1 MKKNRNNEIDAAQA
15 EKIAC
20 ARKTSIGGQ
29 ALLEGIMMKG
39 PKMTAMAVRD
49 PNGNIILEKWPTQS
63 VNRPKIFK
71 LPIFRGVY
79 GFVESMLSGYKCLM
93 RSAEL
98 SGLEEL
104 EEELAREKEA
114 KKQAKKN
121 KKKGVEAPAEEVS
134 AEPVATEAEAADI
147 AAEAAPEEPT
157 LTEELPVEEAVT
169 EEATTDEAPV
179 EEAAAEEAVAK
190 EAPKAEAKKKD
201 KEGSGLTTGIMIVA
215 SVLGIALAI
224 GLFIM
229 LPTFIY
235 GWIEKAVPFLP
246 FENAALNSL
255 CKSFFEGIFKIA
267 ILVGYMAL
275 VTLMKDIRR
284 TFQYHGAE
292 HKTIFC
298 YESGLELTV
307 ENVRLQRRFHP
318 RCGTSFLVLMLLV
331 GMFVSFFID
340 PLFMLAGLYE
350 GAGYLALRALVK
362 LLLLPLIM
370 GVGYELIKFAG
381 RHDNIVTRIFSAPGL
396 WLQRVTVLEPTDD
409 MIECAIAA
417 FKEVIPDDNS
427 DKF

>member
-49 PNGNIILEKWPTQS
+49 PNGSIILEKWPTQS
-63 VNRPKIFK
+63 ANRPKIFK
-71 LPIFRGVY
+71 LPIIRGVY

-134 AEPVATEAEAADI
+134 AEPVATEAEAA
-147 AAEAAPEEPT
+147 AEEAAPLE
-157 LTEELPVEEAVT
+157 
-169 EEATTDEAPV
+169 EAPV
-179 EEAAAEEAVAK
+179 EEAIAAEAVAEEATAK
-190 EAPKAEAKKKD
+190 EAPKAEVKKKD
-201 KEGSGLTTGIMIVA
+201 KEGSGFTTGIMIIA

-246 FENAALNSL
+246 IENAVLNSL
-255 CKSFFEGIFKIA
+255 CKSFFEGLFKIA

-275 VTLMKDIRR
+275 VTLMKEIRR

>member
-39 PKMTAMAVRD
+39 PKTTAMAVRD
-49 PNGNIILEKWPTQS
+49 PKGNIILEKWPTQS
-63 VNRPKIFK
+63 ANRPKIFK

-121 KKKGVEAPAEEVS
+121 NKKGVEAPAEEVS
-134 AEPVATEAEAADI
+134 AEPVATEAEAA
-147 AAEAAPEEPT
+147 AEKTAPLE
-157 LTEELPVEEAVT
+157 
-169 EEATTDEAPV
+169 EAPV
-179 EEAAAEEAVAK
+179 EEAIAAEAVAEEAAAK

-350 GAGYLALRALVK
+350 GAGYLVLRALVK

-370 GVGYELIKFAG
+370 GIGYELIKFAG

>member
-39 PKMTAMAVRD
+39 PKTTAMAVRD
-49 PNGNIILEKWPTQS
+49 PKGNIILEKWPTQS
-63 VNRPKIFK
+63 ANRPKIFK

-121 KKKGVEAPAEEVS
+121 KKKGIEAPVEEAPAEEVAAES
-134 AEPVATEAEAADI
+134 AEVEAAEE
-147 AAEAAPEEPT
+147 AAEAAAEE
-157 LTEELPVEEAVT
+157 
-169 EEATTDEAPV
+169 TTPLEEAPV

-235 GWIEKAVPFLP
+235 GWIEKAVPVLP

-318 RCGTSFLVLMLLV
+318 RC
-331 GMFVSFFID
+331 
-340 PLFMLAGLYE
+340 
-350 GAGYLALRALVK
+350 
-362 LLLLPLIM
+362 
-370 GVGYELIKFAG
+370 
-381 RHDNIVTRIFSAPGL
+381 
-396 WLQRVTVLEPTDD
+396 
-409 MIECAIAA
+409 
-417 FKEVIPDDNS
+417 
-427 DKF
+427 

>member
-39 PKMTAMAVRD
+39 PKTTAMAVRD
-49 PNGNIILEKWPTQS
+49 PKGNIILEKWPTQS
-63 VNRPKIFK
+63 ANRPKIFK

-121 KKKGVEAPAEEVS
+121 KKKGIEAPVEDVA
-134 AEPVATEAEAADI
+134 AEPVVTEAADI
-147 AAEAAPEEPT
+147 AAEAAPEETT
-157 LTEELPVEEAVT
+157 LTEEVPVEEAVIEEAVT
-169 EEATTDEAPV
+169 EEATTDAAPV
-179 EEAAAEEAVAK
+179 K

-255 CKSFFEGIFKIA
+255 CKSFFEGLFKIA

-275 VTLMKDIRR
+275 VTLMKEIRR

>member
-49 PNGNIILEKWPTQS
+49 PKGNIILEKWPTQS
-63 VNRPKIFK
+63 ANRPKIFK

-121 KKKGVEAPAEEVS
+121 KKKGIEAPAEEVAAES
-134 AEPVATEAEAADI
+134 AEVEAAEE

-157 LTEELPVEEAVT
+157 LTE
-169 EEATTDEAPV
+169 EAPV

-370 GVGYELIKFAG
+370 GIGYELIKFAG

>member
-1 MKKNRNNEIDAAQA
+1 
-15 EKIAC
+15 
-20 ARKTSIGGQ
+20 
-29 ALLEGIMMKG
+29 MMKG

-49 PNGNIILEKWPTQS
+49 PSGKIVLEKWPTQS
-63 VNRPKIFK
+63 ANRPKIFK

-121 KKKGVEAPAEEVS
+121 EKKGIEAPAEEVVAES
-134 AEPVATEAEAADI
+134 AEVEAAEE
-147 AAEAAPEEPT
+147 AAEAAAEE
-157 LTEELPVEEAVT
+157 
-169 EEATTDEAPV
+169 TTPLEEAPV
-179 EEAAAEEAVAK
+179 EEAASEEAVAK

-201 KEGSGLTTGIMIVA
+201 KEGSGLTTGIMIIA

-370 GVGYELIKFAG
+370 GIGYELIKFAG
-381 RHDNIVTRIFSAPGL
+381 RHDNILTRIFSAPGL

>member
-1 MKKNRNNEIDAAQA
+1 M
-15 EKIAC
+15 
-20 ARKTSIGGQ
+20 
-29 ALLEGIMMKG
+29 
-39 PKMTAMAVRD
+39 
-49 PNGNIILEKWPTQS
+49 II
-63 VNRPKIFK
+63 
-71 LPIFRGVY
+71 
-79 GFVESMLSGYKCLM
+79 
-93 RSAEL
+93 
-98 SGLEEL
+98 
-104 EEELAREKEA
+104 
-114 KKQAKKN
+114 
-121 KKKGVEAPAEEVS
+121 
-134 AEPVATEAEAADI
+134 
-147 AAEAAPEEPT
+147 
-157 LTEELPVEEAVT
+157 
-169 EEATTDEAPV
+169 
-179 EEAAAEEAVAK
+179 
-190 EAPKAEAKKKD
+190 
-201 KEGSGLTTGIMIVA
+201 A

-307 ENVRLQRRFHP
+307 DNVRLQRRFHP

-370 GVGYELIKFAG
+370 GIGYELIKFAG
-381 RHDNIVTRIFSAPGL
+381 RHDNILTRIFSAPGL

>member
-39 PKMTAMAVRD
+39 PKTTAMAVRD
-49 PNGNIILEKWPTQS
+49 PKGNIILEKWPTQS
-63 VNRPKIFK
+63 ANRPKIFK

-121 KKKGVEAPAEEVS
+121 KKKGIEAPVEDVA
-134 AEPVATEAEAADI
+134 AEPVVTETADI

-157 LTEELPVEEAVT
+157 LTEEVPVEEAVTEEVVTEEAVT
-169 EEATTDEAPV
+169 EEATTDAAPV
-179 EEAAAEEAVAK
+179 K

-318 RCGTSFLVLMLLV
+318 RCGTSFLGLMLLV

-350 GAGYLALRALVK
+350 GAGYLVLRALVK

-370 GVGYELIKFAG
+370 GIGYELIKFAG

>member
-49 PNGNIILEKWPTQS
+49 PKGNIILEKWPTQS
-63 VNRPKIFK
+63 ANRPKIFK

-121 KKKGVEAPAEEVS
+121 KKKGIEAPAEEVVAES
-134 AEPVATEAEAADI
+134 AEVEAAEEATEAAA
-147 AAEAAPEEPT
+147 EEPT
-157 LTEELPVEEAVT
+157 LTEELPVEEAVI
-169 EEATTDEAPV
+169 
-179 EEAAAEEAVAK
+179 EEAAAEEAAAEPAPVK
-190 EAPKAEAKKKD
+190 EAPKAETKKKD

-370 GVGYELIKFAG
+370 GIGYELIKFAG

>member
-1 MKKNRNNEIDAAQA
+1 
-15 EKIAC
+15 
-20 ARKTSIGGQ
+20 
-29 ALLEGIMMKG
+29 MMKG

-49 PNGNIILEKWPTQS
+49 PKGNIILEKWPTQS
-63 VNRPKIFK
+63 ANRPKIFK

-121 KKKGVEAPAEEVS
+121 KKKGIEAPAEEVVAES
-134 AEPVATEAEAADI
+134 AEVEAAEEATEAAA
-147 AAEAAPEEPT
+147 EEPT
-157 LTEELPVEEAVT
+157 LTEELPVEEAVI
-169 EEATTDEAPV
+169 
-179 EEAAAEEAVAK
+179 EEAAAEEAAAEPAPVK
-190 EAPKAEAKKKD
+190 EAPKAETKKKD

-370 GVGYELIKFAG
+370 GIGYELIKFAG

>member
-39 PKMTAMAVRD
+39 PKTTAMAVRD
-49 PNGNIILEKWPTQS
+49 PKGNIILEKWPTQS
-63 VNRPKIFK
+63 ANRPKIFK

-121 KKKGVEAPAEEVS
+121 KKKGIEAPVEEAPAEEVAAES
-134 AEPVATEAEAADI
+134 AEVEAAEE
-147 AAEAAPEEPT
+147 AAEAAAEE
-157 LTEELPVEEAVT
+157 
-169 EEATTDEAPV
+169 TTPLEEAPV
-179 EEAAAEEAVAK
+179 EEEAFEEAVAK

-201 KEGSGLTTGIMIVA
+201 KDGSGLTTGIMIVA

-370 GVGYELIKFAG
+370 GIGYELIKFAG

-417 FKEVIPDDNS
+417 FKEVIPEDNS

>member
-1 MKKNRNNEIDAAQA
+1 LKKNRNNKIDAAQA

-39 PKMTAMAVRD
+39 PKTTAMAVRD
-49 PNGNIILEKWPTQS
+49 PKGNIILEKWPTQS
-63 VNRPKIFK
+63 ANRPKIFK

-121 KKKGVEAPAEEVS
+121 KKKGIEAPVEEVAAESAEVEAAEE
-134 AEPVATEAEAADI
+134 
-147 AAEAAPEEPT
+147 AAEAAAEE
-157 LTEELPVEEAVT
+157 
-169 EEATTDEAPV
+169 TTPLEEAPV
-179 EEAAAEEAVAK
+179 EEAIAAEAVAEEAVAEEATVK

-201 KEGSGLTTGIMIVA
+201 KEGSGFMTGIMIIA

-246 FENAALNSL
+246 IENAVLNSL
-255 CKSFFEGIFKIA
+255 CKSFFEGLFKIA

-275 VTLMKDIRR
+275 VTLMKEIRR

-298 YESGLELTV
+298 YDSGLELTV

>member
-39 PKMTAMAVRD
+39 PKTTAMAVRD
-49 PNGNIILEKWPTQS
+49 PKGNIILEKWPTQS
-63 VNRPKIFK
+63 ANRPKIFK

-121 KKKGVEAPAEEVS
+121 KKKGVEAPAEEVV
-134 AEPVATEAEAADI
+134 AEPAE
-147 AAEAAPEEPT
+147 
-157 LTEELPVEEAVT
+157 VE
-169 EEATTDEAPV
+169 
-179 EEAAAEEAVAK
+179 AAEEAAETAAEEATPLEEAPGEEAVAAESVAD
-190 EAPKAEAKKKD
+190 EAPKAETKKKD
-201 KEGSGLTTGIMIVA
+201 KEGSGLTTGIMIIA

-235 GWIEKAVPFLP
+235 GWIEKAVPVLP

-370 GVGYELIKFAG
+370 GIGYELIKFAG
-381 RHDNIVTRIFSAPGL
+381 RHDNLVTRIFSAPGL

>member
-39 PKMTAMAVRD
+39 PKTTAMAVRD
-49 PNGNIILEKWPTQS
+49 PKGNIILEKWPTQS
-63 VNRPKIFK
+63 ANRPKIFK

-121 KKKGVEAPAEEVS
+121 KKKGIEAPAEEVAAES
-134 AEPVATEAEAADI
+134 AEVEAAEE
-147 AAEAAPEEPT
+147 AAEALAEE
-157 LTEELPVEEAVT
+157 
-169 EEATTDEAPV
+169 TTPLEEAPV

-370 GVGYELIKFAG
+370 GIGYELIKFAG

>member
-49 PNGNIILEKWPTQS
+49 PNGSIILEKWPTQS
-63 VNRPKIFK
+63 ANRPKIFK
-71 LPIFRGVY
+71 LPIIRGVY

-134 AEPVATEAEAADI
+134 AEPTEVEAAEE
-147 AAEAAPEEPT
+147 AAEAAA
-157 LTEELPVEEAVT
+157 EEAAPL
-169 EEATTDEAPV
+169 EEAPV
-179 EEAAAEEAVAK
+179 EEAIAAEAVAEEATAK
-190 EAPKAEAKKKD
+190 EAPKVEAKKKD
-201 KEGSGLTTGIMIVA
+201 KEGSGFTTGIMIIA

-246 FENAALNSL
+246 IENAVLNSL
-255 CKSFFEGIFKIA
+255 CKSFFEGLFKIA

-275 VTLMKDIRR
+275 VTLMKEIRR

-298 YESGLELTV
+298 YESGLELTL